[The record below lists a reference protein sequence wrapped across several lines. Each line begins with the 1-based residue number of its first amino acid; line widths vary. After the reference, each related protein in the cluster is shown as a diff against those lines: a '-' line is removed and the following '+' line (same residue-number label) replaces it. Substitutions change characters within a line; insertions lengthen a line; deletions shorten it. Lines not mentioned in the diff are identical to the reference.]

1 MHKNANGQ
9 VHVFPCFSLFDVP
22 FRSPFILL
30 PVFFGFEVSLFEFPC
45 GFLFLA
51 CFSSLKIIR
60 ISYSGEHKTR
70 QDHSISTLYIMY
82 IYIYIYRLM
91 YFYTENVM
99 SPFNPAFS
107 SCNAGNLEETHP
119 TFALGVVGN
128 DTSTES
134 TWKAETSFLWN
145 GCFCDKYGYPLVI

>member
-82 IYIYIYRLM
+82 IYIYTDWCTFIQKTWCHLSTLRFRHAMREILKKHIPPLHWVLLG
-91 YFYTENVM
+91 TT
-99 SPFNPAFS
+99 PAPKAPGKPRQVF
-107 SCNAGNLEETHP
+107 CETVASAINMG
-119 TFALGVVGN
+119 T
-128 DTSTES
+128 
-134 TWKAETSFLWN
+134 LW
-145 GCFCDKYGYPLVI
+145 